1 MEREQLKNEEKV
13 VVKKGIEH
21 VRHFGR
27 MLWINTKIRI
37 AGGPR

>member
-1 MEREQLKNEEKV
+1 MEREQRKNEEKDMV
-13 VVKKGIEH
+13 RKGIEH
-21 VRHFGR
+21 FRHFGR